1 MKRILVVIMLVLI
14 VAFQVFAASS
24 MVVGTVLK
32 HPTADNPSR
41 IVIPVSL
48 TAHTDG
54 TFDAKTI
61 TNAEVGMSYGT
72 QGYYLIHAWI
82 KNAATPYAAGGA
94 MVITD
99 SLSQQI
105 VSTASTDTL
114 AFPTAGS
121 GIVNLVSTRAYTQRP
136 ILGTL
141 TLSPTTTT
149 TSLSKATLYL
159 VLDKVKGK

>member
-1 MKRILVVIMLVLI
+1 MFKKALITICLVLLL
-14 VAFQVFAASS
+14 AYNSFAASS

-32 HPTADNPSR
+32 HPTSDNPSR

-54 TFDAKTI
+54 TFDPKTI
-61 TNAEVGMSYGT
+61 TNTEVGMSYGT

-99 SLSQQI
+99 STAQQI

-114 AFPTAGS
+114 AFPTGAS
-121 GIVNLVSTRAYTQRP
+121 GIVNLVSTRNYTQRP

-149 TSLSKATLYL
+149 TTGSKATLYL
-159 VLDKVKGK
+159 VLDKGK